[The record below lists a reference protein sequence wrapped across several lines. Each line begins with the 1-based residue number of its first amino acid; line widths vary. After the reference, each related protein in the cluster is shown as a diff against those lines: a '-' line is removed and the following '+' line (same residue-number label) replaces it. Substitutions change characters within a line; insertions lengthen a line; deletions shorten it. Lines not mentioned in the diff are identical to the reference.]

1 MKQIVERK
9 NTEDRECLK
18 EEMVSSSKQVVLSST
33 ILLIIGIV
41 CILAVEIE
49 AGVRKYQT
57 KNSSHQSSVATQS
70 RLVLTP
76 IAASSEQRQ
85 KPLTANTTKTQQL
98 NKSES
103 YAKYRKNFV
112 KLVENFLLKHI
123 EKALKKKAS
132 LMGENDSSSSS
143 SEDDDDVAN
152 IDSDYYSSMIS
163 EEVGPTWSRLMPKC
177 NQTVNVN
184 CKNSHNEKM
193 AEWDQNISK
202 LSSRFRKRINYGKK
216 NKSSDEEDD
225 DLKSIF
231 RKNLL
236 LSYRTNS
243 NS

>member
-1 MKQIVERK
+1 
-9 NTEDRECLK
+9 
-18 EEMVSSSKQVVLSST
+18 MVSSSKQVVLSST

-49 AGVRKYQT
+49 AGIRKYQT
-57 KNSSHQSSVATQS
+57 KNSSYQLPGSVQTQS

-76 IAASSEQRQ
+76 VASSLEKQ
-85 KPLTANTTKTQQL
+85 KPLVANTTKIQV

-132 LMGENDSSSSS
+132 LVGENESTS
-143 SEDDDDVAN
+143 SENDDDVDNN

-202 LSSRFRKRINYGKK
+202 LSSRFRKRINHGRK
-216 NKSSDEEDD
+216 NKSSEEVAD
-225 DLKSIF
+225 DLTSIACI
-231 RKNLL
+231 
-236 LSYRTNS
+236 
-243 NS
+243 